1 MNVTIQMTDFG
12 KLSALL
18 SVVKPAGRRRLN
30 EVGTYAAG
38 DLVRRH
44 VRTLSFQRHATA
56 LRLGAS
62 PTGHFDVSRHP
73 VVARVV
79 GDEGEIEIRIPGI
92 GRARH
97 DITLTTPTPR
107 GKQYLTIPE
116 HPASYGK
123 TVETLRRRGWKI
135 FRPGKARILLG
146 YRRKGEK
153 PVKLFT
159 LAEKAHFRQDPSLL
173 PTDAE
178 IGNAAAA
185 AMTAEIRR
193 VIAK

>member
-1 MNVTIQMTDFG
+1 MNLKIQITDFG

-18 SVVKPAGRRRLN
+18 RVVKPAGRRRLYTI
-30 EVGTYAAG
+30 GTYAAG

-56 LRLGAS
+56 SRLGAQ
-62 PTGHFDVSRHP
+62 PTGHFDISRHP
-73 VVARVV
+73 VVARVT

-97 DITLTTPTPR
+97 DISLTTPTSR
-107 GKQYLTIPE
+107 GRKYLTIPE
-116 HPASYGK
+116 HPAAYGK

-135 FRPGKARILLG
+135 FRPGRAKILLG
-146 YRRKGEK
+146 YRHKGEK
-153 PVKLFT
+153 PVKLFA
-159 LAEKAHFRQDPSLL
+159 LAEQAHFRKDPSLL

-185 AMTAEIRR
+185 AMAAEIRR
-193 VIAK
+193 VVAR

>member
-1 MNVTIQMTDFG
+1 MNLKIQITDFG
-12 KLSALL
+12 KLAALL
-18 SVVKPAGRRRLN
+18 RVVKPAGRRRLH

-56 LRLGAS
+56 SRLGAQ
-62 PTGHFDVSRHP
+62 PTGHFDISRHP
-73 VVARVV
+73 VVARVT

-97 DITLTTPTPR
+97 DISLTTPTSR
-107 GKQYLTIPE
+107 GKKYLTIPE
-116 HPASYGK
+116 HPAAYGK

-135 FRPGKARILLG
+135 FRPGRAKILLG
-146 YRRKGEK
+146 YRHKGEK
-153 PVKLFT
+153 PVKLFA
-159 LAEKAHFRQDPSLL
+159 LAEQAHFRKDPSLL

-185 AMTAEIRR
+185 AMAAEIRR
-193 VIAK
+193 VVAR